1 MAESVRADARRNRDR
16 LLEAAAAAFGA
27 ADGRAVSLE
36 SIARR
41 AGVGI
46 GTLYRHFPSREL
58 LVEAVYRAELAE
70 VAAAAGQL
78 LRRYPPKVALRRWM
92 DRYATFVAAKR
103 GMAESLRALVE
114 SGGSGALVP
123 SQTRASI
130 VGAVDMLLEAGA
142 DDGSL
147 RSDVRADDVVSSL
160 LGIFLASGSPEQ
172 NGRLLDL
179 LVAGV
184 ASPGSRDLPVGKD
197 QVVQQQRPNDIGGKP
212 PAVC

>member
-1 MAESVRADARRNRDR
+1 LGTVRADARRNRER
-16 LLEAAAAAFGA
+16 LLEAAVAAFGA
-27 ADGRAVSLE
+27 ANGSSVSLE
-36 SIARR
+36 SIARD

-46 GTLYRHFPSREL
+46 GTLYRHFPSRDV

-78 LRRYPPKVALRRWM
+78 LKRHPPKLALRRWM
-92 DRYATFVAAKR
+92 DRYASFVAAKR
-103 GMAESLRALVE
+103 GMAESLRAMVD
-114 SGGSGALVP
+114 SGAVEQ

-130 VGAVDMLLEAGA
+130 VGAVEMLLRAGV

-160 LGIFLASGSPEQ
+160 LGIFLASASPSQ
-172 NGRLLDL
+172 TARLLDL

-184 ASPGSRDLPVGKD
+184 AASNR
-197 QVVQQQRPNDIGGKP
+197 
-212 PAVC
+212 